1 MQKSIRIQFDDYD
14 KLKELSKQ
22 AGVPLSKY
30 VGMLLDPSEDKTKQ
44 AIQDARRALSVLEVL
59 ATRPELN
66 K

>member
-30 VGMLLDPSEDKTKQ
+30 VGMLLDPSEDKTS
-44 AIQDARRALSVLEVL
+44 RL
-59 ATRPELN
+59 
-66 K
+66 

>member
-1 MQKSIRIQFDDYD
+1 MNKSIKIQDADYD

-30 VGMLLDPSEDKTKQ
+30 VGMLLDPGEDKTKQ
-44 AIQDARRALSVLEVL
+44 AIADARRALSVLEVL
-59 ATRPELN
+59 ATRPES